1 MEREPKII
9 VVICAALLTVGCGEA
24 DPQLGGGGSGGTAGT
39 GGSGGSADGL
49 GTLGTPALEPL
60 AAMPRYA
67 VVSSDYLTASSIAM
81 LDEDFDILDESW
93 LSSRSTYP
101 GLVAA
106 LSGDVALPSRQA
118 GDRTHTVI
126 DRLLT
131 DVVSSFYL
139 PSGNLNGQVR
149 THGEAVNAGFSS
161 NPHDVIFVD
170 AESAWVTRHESN
182 LDPTAPPE
190 NQGNDLL
197 EINPRDMARTGAR
210 IDLSSLDTTGTV
222 SGGTSPIEVDVYARP
237 SRGVRVGSTLVVGLA
252 RLSAFIEN
260 QIASGP
266 GMVAVV
272 DLEDES
278 VRGVELSG
286 LENCGNVLRIPG
298 APSKVA
304 VACIGHSQT
313 FGDAAQLRATAGI
326 VVLDVSGGSVTVER
340 IWRPSGDD
348 DLENAVNAAT
358 MIDAQR
364 VVGVAV
370 GDFVTTTDTLY
381 LTNLVSG
388 EQWAVHESMGSY
400 TIGTPAYD
408 PDSEMLFVPD
418 SIENAVIELGPDGD
432 GFTRVGSTQIAPGL
446 GLPPT
451 QVHLLD

>member
-1 MEREPKII
+1 MERDPKLMLF
-9 VVICAALLTVGCGEA
+9 ICAALWAAGCGDA
-24 DPQLGGGGSGGTAGT
+24 DSQLDPDGTGGTAGT
-39 GGSGGSADGL
+39 GGTTGAGGVG
-49 GTLGTPALEPL
+49 GPGTPALDPL

-67 VVSSDYLTASSIAM
+67 VISSDYLTASSIAM
-81 LDEDFDILDESW
+81 LDEDFVTLDESW
-93 LSSRSTYP
+93 LSSGSTYP

-106 LSGDVALPSRQA
+106 LSGDVTLPNKQA
-118 GDRTHTVI
+118 GNGTHTVI

-170 AESAWVTRHESN
+170 EDSAWVTRHESN

-197 EINPRDMARTGAR
+197 EINPSDMSRTGAR

-222 SGGTSPIEVDVYARP
+222 SGGPSPIEVDVYARP

-278 VRGVELSG
+278 IEGVELTG
-286 LENCGNVLRIPG
+286 FENCGNVLRIPEE
-298 APSKVA
+298 AKKVA
-304 VACIGHSQT
+304 VVCVGHSQT
-313 FGDAAQLRATAGI
+313 FGDAAQVRATAGI
-326 VVLDVSGGSVTVER
+326 AILDVADGEVTIER
-340 IWRPSGDD
+340 TWRPSTDD

-364 VVGVAV
+364 VAGVAV
-370 GDFVTTTDTLY
+370 GDFVTTTDRLY
-381 LTNLVSG
+381 VTNLVSG
-388 EQWAVHESMGSY
+388 EQATVHESMGSY
-400 TIGTPAYD
+400 TIGTSAYD
-408 PDSEMLFVPD
+408 PDNEMLFVPD
-418 SIENAVIELGPDGD
+418 AHEDAVIALAADGD
-432 GFTRVGSTQIAPGL
+432 GFIRVGATQIAPSI

-451 QVHLLD
+451 QVHILD

>member
-1 MEREPKII
+1 
-9 VVICAALLTVGCGEA
+9 V
-24 DPQLGGGGSGGTAGT
+24 GGSVGAGGAL
-39 GGSGGSADGL
+39 GS
-49 GTLGTPALEPL
+49 PALDPL
-60 AAMPRYA
+60 DAMPRYA

-81 LDEDFDILDESW
+81 LDEDFMVLDESW
-93 LSSRSTYP
+93 LSSGSTYP

-106 LSGDVALPSRQA
+106 LSGDVALPNKQA
-118 GDRTHTVI
+118 GNGTHTVI
-126 DRLLT
+126 DRLQT
-131 DVVSSFYL
+131 DVVSSFYV

-161 NPHDVIFVD
+161 NPHDVIFVAPD
-170 AESAWVTRHESN
+170 SAWVTRHESN

-197 EINPRDMARTGAR
+197 EINPMDMSRTGVR

-222 SGGTSPIEVDVYARP
+222 SGGTSPIDVDVYARP
-237 SRGVRVGSTLVVGLA
+237 SRGVLLGSTLVVGLA

-266 GMVAVV
+266 GMVAIV

-278 VRGVELSG
+278 VHGLELSG
-286 LENCGNVLRIPG
+286 FENCGNVLRIPG
-298 APSKVA
+298 APAKVS
-304 VACIGHSQT
+304 VVCVGHSQT
-313 FGDAAQLRATAGI
+313 FGDAAQVRATAGI
-326 VVLDVSGGSVTVER
+326 AVLEIADGEATIER
-340 IWRPSGDD
+340 IWRPARDED
-348 DLENAVNAAT
+348 FENAVNAAT
-358 MIDAQR
+358 MIDEQH
-364 VVGVAV
+364 VVGVAA
-370 GDFVTTTDTLY
+370 GDFATTTDTLY

-388 EQWAVHESMGSY
+388 EQSKIYVSMGSY
-400 TIGTPAYD
+400 TIGTPAFD

-418 SIENAVIELGPDGD
+418 SFENAVIELAVDGD